1 MSKPGKVLKSLC
13 KKLGVRLTVKRGK
26 KRVYKSIKI
35 LKAQCKR
42 KKKKKVKRKKV
53 KRKKKKVK
61 RKKKKV
67 KRKRR
72 RKFGS
77 AMAVG
82 VPAVARAQSYAGGI
96 NTVDMN
102 NALTIPRP
110 ATIRALPLA
119 KGALETTPQING
131 TTDPNVFEIR
141 DPNLNIYIWITLV
154 DTNKNGIPFKKFLN
168 CTNNGCYFHFAII
181 STSNQYM
188 TKMHLSFH
196 RTQQDP
202 LNPLSHM
209 RHRVHLSYGH
219 GNTDAYKSFE
229 HVFNGTTQLFG
240 PIINNPYY
248 ELQVGTDNN
257 NNLIIRKHPSQ
268 PDVPKINNI
277 ENHTLFR
284 PLFNAAFN
292 CLQTS
297 DRLYRSFN

>member
-1 MSKPGKVLKSLC
+1 
-13 KKLGVRLTVKRGK
+13 
-26 KRVYKSIKI
+26 
-35 LKAQCKR
+35 
-42 KKKKKVKRKKV
+42 
-53 KRKKKKVK
+53 
-61 RKKKKV
+61 
-67 KRKRR
+67 
-72 RKFGS
+72 
-77 AMAVG
+77 
-82 VPAVARAQSYAGGI
+82 
-96 NTVDMN
+96 MN

-119 KGALETTPQING
+119 KGALETTPDING

-141 DPNLNIYIWITLV
+141 DPNLNIYIMMTLV
-154 DTNKNGIPFKKFLN
+154 DTNKQGIPFKKFLN
-168 CTNNGCYFHFAII
+168 CTNNGCYFHFTII
-181 STSNQYM
+181 STNDKWM

-196 RTQQDP
+196 RTQPDP
-202 LNPLSHM
+202 KNPFSHM

-219 GNTDAYKSFE
+219 GNTDTYKSFE
-229 HVFNGTTQLFG
+229 NPFNLTTQLFG
-240 PIINNPYY
+240 PITTNPYY

-297 DRLYRSFN
+297 DRLYRSFPV